1 MSLLS
6 QADREY
12 ILSQLKLAP
21 DHILADAMLAFNAVR
36 DKMVGVRKLMDTA
49 LVGVPDVVIPA
60 PTSRPN
66 VDPGKP
72 SIGKIG
78 AEAKQSILGGLGN
91 NGIQPPAKYTEHC
104 KLLWSRG
111 EIRFDGESWYV

>member
-6 QADREY
+6 QQDREY
-12 ILSQLKLAP
+12 ILSQLRLAP
-21 DHILADAMLAFNAVR
+21 DHILADAMLAFNTVR
-36 DKMVGVRKLMDTA
+36 DKMVMLRKLIGNA
-49 LVGVPDVVIPA
+49 AEPEVPAISA
-60 PTSRPN
+60 PTTRPN

-78 AEAKQSILGGLGN
+78 AEAKQSILGGLADGF
-91 NGIQPPAKYTEHC
+91 QPLAKYTEHC

-111 EIRFDGESWYV
+111 EIRFDGKEWYL